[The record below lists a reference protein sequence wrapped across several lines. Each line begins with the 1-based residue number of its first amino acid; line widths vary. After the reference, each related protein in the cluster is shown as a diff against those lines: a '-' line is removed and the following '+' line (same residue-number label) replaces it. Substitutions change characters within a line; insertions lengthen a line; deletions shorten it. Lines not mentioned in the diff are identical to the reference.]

1 MISQVEQCGGGV
13 AELRSE
19 SGLANHGLDPT
30 LQPVLLLDRTAMN
43 QTPKSVRIAAE
54 RELEAHVE
62 RRQRLAAQIRV
73 ENPAR
78 TEEEIEARLEQFGV

>member
-1 MISQVEQCGGGV
+1 MISQANQNGDGV
-13 AELRSE
+13 AELGSDAL
-19 SGLANHGLDPT
+19 SANFGEDPS
-30 LQPVLLLDRTAMN
+30 LRLLLDRAAMS
-43 QTPKSVRIAAE
+43 QAPKLVRVAAK

-62 RRQRLAAQIRV
+62 RRQRLSARIRV